1 MHKVRNWCRKIPY
14 FPSASV
20 RPPPMSLLAPLPGAG
35 LDCLLA
41 AIDAMHTPL
50 PAPARKP
57 LDAADDVVTRKTGAV
72 KTAGR
77 RCKALLVHSLCRS
90 QPSCAVHTCA
100 VCSYETRANSMS
112 VPLRRSNSTAPV
124 CGNCWEFFERP
135 SHTPI
140 LISSLRCYNGRDACG
155 ANMMRTGKIGVYC
168 NGVACIDRWA
178 CPDAVFGCRL
188 LLSVVPIQQVPA
200 VLHPAAPQQQQQQQD
215 ERCCVDHH

>member
-1 MHKVRNWCRKIPY
+1 
-14 FPSASV
+14 
-20 RPPPMSLLAPLPGAG
+20 MSLLAPLPGAG

-112 VPLRRSNSTAPV
+112 VPLRRRGTFSPV
-124 CGNCWEFFERP
+124 CGNCWEFFERTSRRP
-135 SHTPI
+135 AM
-140 LISSLRCYNGRDACG
+140 LKSLHCAVGSDNCSVD
-155 ANMMRTGKIGVYC
+155 MMRTGTSGLPQHRHAADVIFMGVFFFLELTEEC
-168 NGVACIDRWA
+168 RCIIFPFCDLCTASAIRLWFLF
-178 CPDAVFGCRL
+178 PPCRHL
-188 LLSVVPIQQVPA
+188 LCKLPLPIVQP
-200 VLHPAAPQQQQQQQD
+200 VLRGALGDGGQ
-215 ERCCVDHH
+215 R